1 MLKNPA
7 ELKYFKEK
15 EMKMYNFDEE
25 NNRRNSNS
33 TKWNCKLNEL
43 PMWIADV
50 DFKTCPDV
58 IKAIKKR
65 IQIGSFGYSD
75 IPDEYFLEYK
85 KWFKKYHNVNYE
97 IEDMVYSS
105 GVVASISSMVRKL
118 TTPGEKVLVL
128 SPVYN
133 IFYNSII
140 NNGRFVVTSNLIYN
154 GFEYFIDFE
163 DLENKMKDPQ
173 VSLMILCNPHN
184 PVGKI
189 FTKDELE
196 KIAKCAKKH
205 NVLIISDEIHCENIT
220 NGVKYTPFLSVSD
233 DAREI
238 GIACHSLS
246 KAFNLAG
253 LQSACVVSKNKLLR
267 YKIWRGINTDEVG
280 EPNFFACEA
289 TIAALKKGKKWL
301 VELNNYIYEN
311 KKYFTEKVNNELDL
325 IHVQLTDATYML
337 WIDCTKL
344 KIDSNTLVK
353 NLREKTGLILSS
365 GSVFGENGDGFL
377 RINLATA
384 KKNVIDATNRFINF
398 FKNF

>member
-1 MLKNPA
+1 
-7 ELKYFKEK
+7 
-15 EMKMYNFDEE
+15 MYNFDEE
-25 NNRRNSNS
+25 NDRRNSNS

-43 PMWIADV
+43 PMWIADM

-85 KWFKKYHNVNYE
+85 KWFKKYNNVDYE

-154 GFEYFIDFE
+154 NFEYFIDFE

-184 PVGKI
+184 PVDKI
-189 FTKDELE
+189 FTKNELE
-196 KIAKCAKKH
+196 KIAKCAQKH
-205 NVLIISDEIHCENIT
+205 DVLIISDYIHCENIT

-253 LQSACVVSKNKLLR
+253 LQNACVVSKNKLLR

-301 VELNNYIYEN
+301 VELNNYIYDN

-377 RINLATA
+377 RINLATT

>member
-43 PMWIADV
+43 PMWIADM

-85 KWFKKYHNVNYE
+85 KWFKKYHNVDYE

-154 GFEYFIDFE
+154 NFEYYIDFE

-173 VSLMILCNPHN
+173 VSLMILSNPHN

-196 KIAKCAKKH
+196 KIAKCAKKN

-301 VELNNYIYEN
+301 VELNNYIYDN

-377 RINLATA
+377 RINLATT

>member
-1 MLKNPA
+1 M
-7 ELKYFKEK
+7 
-15 EMKMYNFDEE
+15 
-25 NNRRNSNS
+25 
-33 TKWNCKLNEL
+33 
-43 PMWIADV
+43 
-50 DFKTCPDV
+50 
-58 IKAIKKR
+58 
-65 IQIGSFGYSD
+65 
-75 IPDEYFLEYK
+75 
-85 KWFKKYHNVNYE
+85 
-97 IEDMVYSS
+97 
-105 GVVASISSMVRKL
+105 
-118 TTPGEKVLVL
+118 
-128 SPVYN
+128 
-133 IFYNSII
+133 
-140 NNGRFVVTSNLIYN
+140 
-154 GFEYFIDFE
+154 
-163 DLENKMKDPQ
+163 
-173 VSLMILCNPHN
+173 
-184 PVGKI
+184 
-189 FTKDELE
+189 
-196 KIAKCAKKH
+196 
-205 NVLIISDEIHCENIT
+205 IISDEIHCENIT

-377 RINLATA
+377 RINLATT